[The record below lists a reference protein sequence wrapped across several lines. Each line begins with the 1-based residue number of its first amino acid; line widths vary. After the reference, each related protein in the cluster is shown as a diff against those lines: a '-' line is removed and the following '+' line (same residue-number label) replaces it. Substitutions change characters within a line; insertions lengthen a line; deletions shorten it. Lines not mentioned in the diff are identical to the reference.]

1 MIAFFAYMLYTRIQV
16 RRFPPSLAGKVSTV
30 VQIVTLSAVIA
41 ANGALAF
48 IGQPLLPLLIMLALG
63 MTLFSGLG
71 YLRRARLMLNELATS
86 A

>member
-1 MIAFFAYMLYTRIQV
+1 
-16 RRFPPSLAGKVSTV
+16 
-30 VQIVTLSAVIA
+30 
-41 ANGALAF
+41 
-48 IGQPLLPLLIMLALG
+48 LLPLLIMLALG